1 MKVEREIEATRLLN
15 SRTAFGGDIYA
26 HRRAARAFL
35 QRAASGMFYRGGTG
49 AAGGFPQFRSN
60 FFFGNLHGECIVRVV
75 LDGRRVV
82 AQERLLEN
90 HYGRIGDIA
99 EGADG
104 AIYFS
109 TSNRDGRDKH
119 AEDDDRIL
127 RLVPVANSPT
137 FYPTDKSEVS
147 ASPGSHI
154 RKVDFDNFSYPFP
167 DKPNGRKKIKLRD
180 GEQPPTQFGK
190 HGIPHNL
197 GYGLSDV
204 SFADLTGDGVEEAIV
219 LMGLIH
225 SGTSTAG
232 YVYIYGMKKQRPV
245 LLWSFEYGDR
255 ADGGLR
261 NIYAEDGE
269 LVIELDGR
277 NKIIGTDLYADDGTN
292 RGDCCPDAFTRT
304 RYRWQQGR
312 FRRQGA
318 AEVIFFTQTIT
329 YP

>member
-1 MKVEREIEATRLLN
+1 LR
-15 SRTAFGGDIYA
+15 
-26 HRRAARAFL
+26 
-35 QRAASGMFYRGGTG
+35 
-49 AAGGFPQFRSN
+49 
-60 FFFGNLHGECIVRVV
+60 GECIIRVV

-82 AQERLLEN
+82 SEERLLGKQ
-90 HYGRIGDIA
+90 YGRIRDIA
-99 EGADG
+99 EGPDG

-109 TSNRDGRDKH
+109 TSNRDGRGTPAK
-119 AEDDDRIL
+119 DDDRIL
-127 RLVPVANSPT
+127 RLVPVANSSRSW
-137 FYPTDKSEVS
+137 PTDKSEVS
-147 ASPGSHI
+147 ASPDSPI

-180 GEQPPTQFGK
+180 GEQPPTEFSK
-190 HGIPHNL
+190 HGIPHDI

-204 SFADLTGDGVEEAIV
+204 NYADLTGDGVEEAIV

-232 YVYIYGMKKQRPV
+232 YVYIYGMKKQRPQ

-269 LVIELDGR
+269 LIIELDGR
-277 NKIIGTDLYADDGTN
+277 NKIIGTDLYADDGTD

-304 RYRWQQGR
+304 RYRWRQGK
-312 FRRQGA
+312 FQRQGA
-318 AEVIFFTQTIT
+318 AEVVFITQTI
-329 YP
+329 PHP